1 MFQRRLFGERSYL
14 FSDAHVLFKERSSL
28 LSGELFTVIIPI
40 HWHIQDGQPLA
51 FQLLEEEEGKKQFE
65 SNRRTGFTKQM
76 VGAFVATIWIA
87 HVLL

>member
-28 LSGELFTVIIPI
+28 LRGELFTVIIPI

-65 SNRRTGFTKQM
+65 SNRNWVYQTNGRSL
-76 VGAFVATIWIA
+76 VATIWIA
-87 HVLL
+87 HVLS